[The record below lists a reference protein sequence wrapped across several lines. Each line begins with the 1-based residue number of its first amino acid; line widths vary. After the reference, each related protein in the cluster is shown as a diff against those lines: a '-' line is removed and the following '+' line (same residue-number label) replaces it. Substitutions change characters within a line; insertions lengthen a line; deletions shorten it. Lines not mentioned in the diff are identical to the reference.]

1 MLNGAVFFSVPDFWT
16 RLDLFGVSG
25 LALLVFLSLWF
36 IWPRWLALLLLLLL
50 LLLLQLHHLFSYF
63 WSLPSTLPPAKVN
76 TVLLFLIPW
85 DCELPSLM
93 SIAPFFSFLSL
104 FYCYSSLGPCSPVR
118 NGPFLSP
125 SLEEKKNSLFSSCIF
140 TLNRELILQA
150 IGICYFSRSSLVLAV
165 SRYVMVNQFS
175 SHTLLLY
182 HC

>member
-93 SIAPFFSFLSL
+93 SIAPFSLFFLS
-104 FYCYSSLGPCSPVR
+104 STATHPWDPVR
-118 NGPFLSP
+118 LFATGHFPAL
-125 SLEEKKNSLFSSCIF
+125 LWKKKNSLFSSCVF

-150 IGICYFSRSSLVLAV
+150 IGICYFSRSSLVLTV